1 MRQKHGITTGLRSAS
16 NPDPIG
22 IGDCQNTR
30 MCREQRWAHD
40 DHFCARETYLSEKK
54 DDGHGEGRTSLRSAD
69 VYTTAVWYR
78 TTHTMSTALALSS
91 ITTRSVAG
99 ASKGIDIAA
108 GMPGTVWRMLSPLA
122 GLAKVGSCTGARNV
136 QEAAVSEHAAADA
149 VASAAQIKPRSAR
162 KSRDS
167 GKKPRVNQASTIV

>member
-1 MRQKHGITTGLRSAS
+1 
-16 NPDPIG
+16 
-22 IGDCQNTR
+22 
-30 MCREQRWAHD
+30 
-40 DHFCARETYLSEKK
+40 
-54 DDGHGEGRTSLRSAD
+54 
-69 VYTTAVWYR
+69 
-78 TTHTMSTALALSS
+78 MSTALALSS

-149 VASAAQIKPRSAR
+149 VASAAQIKPRSTR

-167 GKKPRVNQASTIV
+167 GKKPRVNHSQHTIV

>member
-1 MRQKHGITTGLRSAS
+1 
-16 NPDPIG
+16 
-22 IGDCQNTR
+22 
-30 MCREQRWAHD
+30 
-40 DHFCARETYLSEKK
+40 
-54 DDGHGEGRTSLRSAD
+54 
-69 VYTTAVWYR
+69 
-78 TTHTMSTALALSS
+78 MSTALALSS

-122 GLAKVGSCTGARNV
+122 GLAKWVAGARKV

-149 VASAAQIKPRSAR
+149 VASAAQIKPRSTR

-167 GKKPRVNQASTIV
+167 GKKPRVNSSTIV